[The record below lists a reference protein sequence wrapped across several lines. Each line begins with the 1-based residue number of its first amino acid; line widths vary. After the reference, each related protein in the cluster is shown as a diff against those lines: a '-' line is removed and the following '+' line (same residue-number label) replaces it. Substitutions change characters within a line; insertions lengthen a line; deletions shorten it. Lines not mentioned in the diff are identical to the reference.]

1 MITIIIIFIVVF
13 LLLKLKPKPTNK
25 MAVSIILQI
34 LESFDIIDST
44 TKLDTFT
51 QRLDFLGELANTLP
65 ATANYNKCTD
75 AAIQAYTHKYS
86 SRPVSPT
93 IKLILNQPQIA
104 VSPKFRDEAAT
115 AFFLRSCSN
124 LENEIRTLKT
134 VNARQRRVIQA
145 EKLAE
150 TIIDRLKSNDRQK
163 YIDCI
168 RDELSRLSNLTRL
181 YSL

>member
-1 MITIIIIFIVVF
+1 MRHRG
-13 LLLKLKPKPTNK
+13 
-25 MAVSIILQI
+25 
-34 LESFDIIDST
+34 D
-44 TKLDTFT
+44 
-51 QRLDFLGELANTLP
+51 R
-65 ATANYNKCTD
+65 Y
-75 AAIQAYTHKYS
+75 
-86 SRPVSPT
+86 
-93 IKLILNQPQIA
+93 
-104 VSPKFRDEAAT
+104 
-115 AFFLRSCSN
+115 RSCSN

-150 TIIDRLKSNDRQK
+150 TIIDRLKSTDRQK